1 MEIAPIINLVQGQ
14 GPSIRRFSQKL
25 EAFEGDLMLEDSLLL
40 NVVVGKV
47 KDVRDFQ
54 ERTIQGWVYLKWTTH
69 DEITIKKKWVSC
81 SSSFVL
87 TLEIGKIYQH

>member
-1 MEIAPIINLVQGQ
+1 
-14 GPSIRRFSQKL
+14 
-25 EAFEGDLMLEDSLLL
+25 MLEDSLLL